1 MGKTRQSGPI
11 RDMALDLGTSTTLVA
26 ARGRGIL
33 LRAPSVAAVDRHTG
47 QVLRLGEEARE
58 LLGRTPA
65 EVLAVRPLEGGVLRG
80 QTLGESMVRGC
91 LQALVTA
98 IYQ

>member
-47 QVLRLGEEARE
+47 QVLRLGEEAR
-58 LLGRTPA
+58 
-65 EVLAVRPLEGGVLRG
+65 
-80 QTLGESMVRGC
+80 
-91 LQALVTA
+91 
-98 IYQ
+98 